1 MALVRLSDVIVPEI
15 FFNYMSK
22 DTTEKTEIFRS
33 GIMRADAE
41 LAGKLSGGGTTF
53 NVPFWNDLD
62 STEAGVANDDPSSI
76 STPGKLTASRDIARR
91 QIRTRSWSS
100 ADLAGVLA
108 GSDPMAHIRSRVNNY
123 WDRQFQTTL
132 VNTLTGV
139 FADNAANDSSDM
151 ITDIGND
158 SSATATAAEL
168 VSAEAIIDAAHTMGD
183 NHTVLSTLIMHSNVE
198 KRLKKLNLIDFIPDS
213 EGKMTVPTYLGYRVV
228 VDDGVRKVVGS
239 NRTKYWTYLIG
250 AGAIGWGEVPVAMPV
265 EVDREP
271 GQGNG
276 MGVELLYTRRQYVM
290 HPYGVKWTES
300 SVAGEFPTNTELATA
315 ANWDRVY
322 AERKQIAIAAL
333 VTNG

>member
-1 MALVRLSDVIVPEI
+1 MALVRLSDVIVPEV

-33 GIMRADAE
+33 GIMRPDAE
-41 LAGKLSGGGTTF
+41 LAAKLSGGGEVF

-62 STEAGVANDDPSSI
+62 TTEPSVANDDTASTI
-76 STPGKLTASRDIARR
+76 TPGKITASRDKARR
-91 QIRTRSWSS
+91 QIRTRAWST
-100 ADLAGVLA
+100 ADLAGVMA
-108 GSDPMAHIRSRVNNY
+108 GSDPMQRIVGRVNNY
-123 WDRQFQTTL
+123 WERQFQSSL
-132 VNTLTGV
+132 VNTLTGI

-151 ITDIGND
+151 ILDIGSD

-168 VSAEAIIDAAHTMGD
+168 VSAEALIDAAHTMGD
-183 NHTVLSTLIMHSNVE
+183 NHTVLTTVVMHSNVE

-213 EGKMTVPTYLGYRVV
+213 EGKMTIPSYLGYRVI

-239 NRTKYWTYLIG
+239 NRTKYWTYLVG
-250 AGAIGWGEVPVAMPV
+250 PGAIGWGEVAVATPV

-271 GQGNG
+271 AQGNG
-276 MGVELLYTRRQYVM
+276 MGVEILYTRRQFVM
-290 HPYGVKWTES
+290 HPYGFAWQES

-315 ANWDRVY
+315 ANWNRVY
-322 AERKQIAIAAL
+322 AERKQIPIAAL